1 MRPDRPEWLVPS
13 ARTDIG
19 LLLAGRKPA
28 ARIDGRGMDHEIR
41 RWARRRGLFTS
52 GDGSGYLVL
61 ARCGNLSR
69 RAIALDG
76 RPGRHTQALGRMLG
90 YPNCCSRAAA
100 RVGDEGIDGMAA
112 TVGAHRFHGRF
123 QAFDPT
129 SYRSG
134 GSLLAHVPCSHRCAR
149 SLALALDTSRC

>member
-1 MRPDRPEWLVPS
+1 MKAGSPEWLVSS

-19 LLLAGRKPA
+19 LLLAGLKPA
-28 ARIDGRGMDHEIR
+28 ARIDGRGMDREIR

-61 ARCGNLSR
+61 SRCGTLSR

-76 RPGRHTQALGRMLG
+76 RAGRHTHALGRMLG
-90 YPNCCSRAAA
+90 YPDCCSRAAA
-100 RVGDEGIDGMAA
+100 RVGDEGIDGMAMM
-112 TVGAHRFHGRF
+112 VGAHRFHGLFR
-123 QAFDPT
+123 AIDPT

-134 GSLLAHVPCSHRCAR
+134 GSLLAHVPCSHRCVK
-149 SLALALDTSRC
+149 SLVLASVTPRC